1 MCGGDIHRWPLF
13 FSFPATIRH
22 PSRNGLSSR
31 PSVAGI
37 GAGVSSP
44 NPSSQPIA
52 GNPENPPG
60 LRICWTALRALRG
73 FEVLA
78 RAGGSHAGSIAR
90 QLPLGMRRETACS
103 PSSRR
108 GSWNGMSLAQLS
120 PGDWLS
126 IYLPNMWSRRNRY
139 LEKVA
144 VSWPSQ
150 KCHSLFATRCR
161 QTKYVECCIQ
171 PPQSFCS
178 HAL

>member
-1 MCGGDIHRWPLF
+1 MAFVLFTSSDRPASVPKRPFFKAQRRWNRCRCF
-13 FSFPATIRH
+13 
-22 PSRNGLSSR
+22 
-31 PSVAGI
+31 
-37 GAGVSSP
+37 SP

-60 LRICWTALRALRG
+60 LRICWTALRALRDCA
-73 FEVLA
+73 VLA
-78 RAGGSHAGSIAR
+78 RAGGSHAGSIAW

-108 GSWNGMSLAQLS
+108 GSWNGMSPAQLS

-126 IYLPNMWSRRNRY
+126 IYLPNIWSRRNRY

-161 QTKYVECCIQ
+161 QIIYVECCIQ